1 VRELKNVV
9 ESAAAI
15 IDPGDGGQIEP
26 RHLMFFKPR
35 RRDPTMDKLPL
46 AGKTLESI
54 ERNAIQQT
62 LEQCGGNKTK
72 AAKQLGISPSTLYEK
87 VKKYKLT

>member
-1 VRELKNVV
+1 VRELKNVI
-9 ESAAAI
+9 ESASAI
-15 IDPGDGGQIEP
+15 ADGEQLEP

-35 RRDPTMDKLPL
+35 RRDPTMEKLPL

-72 AAKQLGISPSTLYEK
+72 AAKALGISPSTLYEK
-87 VKKYKLT
+87 VKKYKL